1 MLTGFN
7 TDIEFE
13 GAVYHVQTED
23 RSGSNPLIESLVYM
37 KGEILATRRT
47 EYRHLLEAG
56 ADMSDIQALMERQH
70 RAIIEAIRNGRIDVL
85 TEPRLGSE
93 GDTTVSRRPPVV
105 APPDNGEPAGLRRAS
120 RTLDEVIVDWLA
132 EQQQVTQLRV
142 QAVGGE
148 ALRFGSE
155 FTLLVE
161 VRSIPGDGPVKG
173 ARVVARFL
181 STAAKAIDLA
191 AGETDERGAVEL
203 SGTIPYLE
211 RGTGLLVVAAQ
222 LGTAADEAKFLVQR

>member
-13 GAVYHVQTED
+13 GTTYHVQTED

-47 EYRHLLEAG
+47 EYRYLLEAG
-56 ADMSDIQALMERQH
+56 AGMADIQALMERQH

-105 APPDNGEPAGLRRAS
+105 APPGDGGQAGQRKG
-120 RTLDEVIVDWLA
+120 RTLDEVIAEWLA
-132 EQQQVTQLRV
+132 EQQQVAQLRLQV
-142 QAVGGE
+142 VGGE
-148 ALRFGSE
+148 ALRFGSD
-155 FTLLVE
+155 FTLLAE
-161 VRSIPGDGPVKG
+161 VRSVPGDAPLKG
-173 ARVVARFL
+173 VRVVARLL
-181 STAAKAIDLA
+181 STVAKAMDLV

-203 SGTIPYLE
+203 SGTIPVLE
-211 RGTGLLVVAAQ
+211 KGTALLVVAAQ
-222 LGTAADEAKFLVQR
+222 HGQAADEAKFLVQR